1 MHVLIQIDEKTA
13 RELERV
19 APARSR
25 KRSAFIRTAIRKAL
39 MDEAER
45 HTRERYL
52 AIPDEAAD
60 DFDPEAWAPTRTR
73 KAAKPS
79 RRKQKA

>member
-52 AIPDEAAD
+52 AVPDEPAGY
-60 DFDPEAWAPTRTR
+60 FDPEAWEPARAARTGR
-73 KAAKPS
+73 PS